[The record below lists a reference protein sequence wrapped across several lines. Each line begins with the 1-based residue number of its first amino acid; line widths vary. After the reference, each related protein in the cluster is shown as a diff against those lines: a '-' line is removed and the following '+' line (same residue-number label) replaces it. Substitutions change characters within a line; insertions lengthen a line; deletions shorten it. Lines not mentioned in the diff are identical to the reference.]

1 MVQESTRIRRS
12 DEQLIADLEARIA
25 NLKTRAAQRKA
36 KRSPALSFTVKAVKS
51 IDAAMA
57 ATDDGAMRRALD
69 EARSTL
75 SACLSLHGLSPAGG
89 GGERASTGG
98 RRSSETVEQMGE
110 TLLAHIKKNPGQRGE
125 QIASALNTD
134 TKTMRLPMQKL
145 IAAKLVR
152 TKGQKRGMTYYAG

>member
-1 MVQESTRIRRS
+1 
-12 DEQLIADLEARIA
+12 
-25 NLKTRAAQRKA
+25 
-36 KRSPALSFTVKAVKS
+36 
-51 IDAAMA
+51 
-57 ATDDGAMRRALD
+57 
-69 EARSTL
+69 
-75 SACLSLHGLSPAGG
+75 
-89 GGERASTGG
+89 
-98 RRSSETVEQMGE
+98 MGE